1 MAQDSNPQIEA
12 VNFDGDRYAV
22 DDLTPRVLEG
32 FNMLVRLQQDVQ
44 EQAYQLRKSQG
55 AQTSVSAEI
64 KSMIKEDKVK
74 PLEDI
79 VIDDTSTE

>member
-1 MAQDSNPQIEA
+1 MEQDSNPQIEA

-44 EQAYQLRKSQG
+44 EQAYQLKKSQG

-64 KSMIKEDKVK
+64 KGMIKEDKIK

-79 VIDDTSTE
+79 VIDDTSTK

>member
-1 MAQDSNPQIEA
+1 MEQDSNPQIEA

-44 EQAYQLRKSQG
+44 ERAYQLKKSQG

-74 PLEDI
+74 PLEDT
-79 VIDDTSTE
+79 VINDTSTE

>member
-1 MAQDSNPQIEA
+1 MVQDSNPQIEA

-22 DDLTPRVLEG
+22 DDLPPRVLEG

-44 EQAYQLRKSQG
+44 EQAYQLKKSQG

-64 KSMIKEDKVK
+64 KGMIKEDKIK

-79 VIDDTSTE
+79 VIDDTSTK

>member
-22 DDLTPRVLEG
+22 ADLTPRVLEG

-44 EQAYQLRKSQG
+44 EQAYQLKKSQG

-64 KSMIKEDKVK
+64 KSMINEDKIK